1 MAFIRV
7 KYKVA
12 RKAKS
17 FQKSNIQ
24 QSLNRLCRY
33 LGHFI
38 KHHSFL
44 RVHPCRQIK
53 LLLMILAD
61 QFFFV
66 INELT
71 AILPHGLL
79 YIYFIILDE
88 RGCEI

>member
-1 MAFIRV
+1 MAFIRVKLELSEV

-61 QFFFV
+61 QFFC
-66 INELT
+66 NK
-71 AILPHGLL
+71 
-79 YIYFIILDE
+79 
-88 RGCEI
+88 